1 MQEHGSTRSN
11 KRSIGLDMMRKSLQ
25 LWCKSVVGSLL
36 LRLQVVQSG
45 EKRQLWCLVLVP
57 AGAGNSGDVR

>member
-1 MQEHGSTRSN
+1 MVVLGAARGVLS
-11 KRSIGLDMMRKSLQ
+11 LDMMRKSLQ
-25 LWCKSVVGSLL
+25 LWCKSVVGSPL

-45 EKRQLWCLVLVP
+45 EKRQLWCLVLLVP